1 MAPPVS
7 LLGGLTQP
15 VDLRSRALR
24 IAGVTALAA
33 VCGLSGCGGSS
44 APPGFI
50 FWTQSPHGGQ
60 DERGSIGRAGL
71 DGSRSNG
78 ALAVGARSPAGIAVG
93 GGWVYWANY
102 ATGTIARVKLDGSDV
117 DERFIKTGNEYGV
130 IGVAVDHDHIYW
142 TASGFDPNS
151 GTIGR
156 ANLDGTHIEKRFIKA
171 GDSPIGIAVDGQHI
185 YWTHRYWHEE
195 KSGVYFVYAIGRAN
209 LNGSHVEQR
218 FIVASNVLDGVAV
231 NARYIFWSNDGE
243 HVIGRARIDGSDV
256 SQRCINAQTRPLET
270 VPEGLAA
277 DEEHVYWTNYPSD
290 TIARAN
296 LDGSGVNQRFIAV
309 KGVPE
314 GIGVVHSGETS
325 PRGGCE
331 TSVRPLL
338 LGPANQ
344 SAGPYGAGWGEVAP
358 AVISNGGAAASG
370 TVSQIH
376 WTTWGG
382 KLAVG
387 QGLHPEYTPHG
398 GYYPKPLTMEVRAS
412 EIRRCQPG
420 GRLVYTR
427 FTVREQVRP
436 GGPMGKW
443 SAWASNMCAGF
454 R

>member
-1 MAPPVS
+1 MS
-7 LLGGLTQP
+7 RHQ
-15 VDLRSRALR
+15 DLSRPAAVAA
-24 IAGVTALAA
+24 IVAA
-33 VCGLSGCGGSS
+33 VCGLSSGCGGSHGS
-44 APPGFI
+44 PHGFI
-50 FWTQSPHGGQ
+50 VWTQSPHGGQ

-78 ALAVGARSPAGIAVG
+78 PLAVGAKAPAGIAVG

-102 ATGTIARVKLDGSDV
+102 ATGTIARAKLDGSDAN
-117 DERFIKTGNEYGV
+117 ERLIKTGDEYGV
-130 IGVAVDHDHIYW
+130 IGVAVDDKHIYW

-156 ANLDGTHIEKRFIKA
+156 ANLDGTHIEKRFIRA
-171 GDSPIGIAVDGQHI
+171 GDSPIGIAVDGRHI
-185 YWTHRYWHEE
+185 YWTHRFRHEA

-209 LNGSHVEQR
+209 LNGSNVESR

-231 NARYIFWSNDGE
+231 NARYIFWSNKGE
-243 HVIGRARIDGSDV
+243 HLIGRANIDGSDV

-277 DEEHVYWTNYPSD
+277 DAEHVYWTNFPAN

-296 LDGSGVNQRFIAV
+296 LDGSGVNRRFIAV

-314 GIGVVHSGETS
+314 GIDVVDSGKTS
-325 PRGGCE
+325 PRGACE
-331 TSVRPLL
+331 TSVPPLL
-338 LGPANQ
+338 FGPANQ

-358 AVISNGGAAASG
+358 AVISNGGASASG
-370 TVSQIH
+370 TVSKIH

-382 KLAVG
+382 KVAVG
-387 QGLHPEYTPHG
+387 RGLHPAYTPRG

-412 EIRRCQPG
+412 EIRRCTPG

-436 GGPMGKW
+436 DGPMGKW